1 MPVGIAFK
9 TLRTGERF
17 ACPEV
22 GGRGPGNKRLCV
34 CLIQCDSS
42 DHDES
47 TDVMRVLYARAGTPH
62 CTEHD
67 LPLQSQTV
75 SQMVDAV
82 LALPLDTRLVI
93 LAPVAREKKGE
104 FLELF
109 AEMQAQGF
117 VRFRINAK
125 AYEFDDVLLTHQFN
139 PAVFGL
145 ALIRLVGSNGR
156 CGTGAK
162 GSEPGCSNPVF
173 ACQGI
178 HH

>member
-1 MPVGIAFK
+1 MRLFDPDAVLTLSLPSNGVRTVAGHNPRSTVGTVTEIHDY
-9 TLRTGERF
+9 LR
-17 ACPEV
+17 
-22 GGRGPGNKRLCV
+22 L
-34 CLIQCDSS
+34 
-42 DHDES
+42 
-47 TDVMRVLYARAGTPH
+47 LYARAGTPY
-62 CTEHD
+62 CPEHN
-67 LPLQSQTV
+67 LPLQSQIV

-82 LALPLDTRLVI
+82 LASPLDTRLMI

>member
-1 MPVGIAFK
+1 MRLFDPDAVLTFPVPSKRFEMTAGHTPRSTVGTVTEIHDY
-9 TLRTGERF
+9 LRLLF
-17 ACPEV
+17 
-22 GGRGPGNKRLCV
+22 
-34 CLIQCDSS
+34 
-42 DHDES
+42 
-47 TDVMRVLYARAGTPH
+47 ARAGTPY
-62 CTEHD
+62 CPEHN

-82 LALPLDTRLVI
+82 LALPLDTRLMM

-109 AEMQAQGF
+109 SEMQAQGF
-117 VRFRINAK
+117 VRFRINGK
-125 AYEFDDVLLTHQFN
+125 AYEFDDLLLTHQFN

-173 ACQGI
+173 ARQGI